1 MYCFRPSEHYI
12 SKSQIKMNANQLRIP
27 KTLHFADEISHL
39 NSNFISVNSY
49 NQNPTST
56 STSTS
61 TLANPR
67 SINKFINST
76 PKLPLAVNQ
85 NSNSLIYDIIDLY
98 LLPDTAPEELDRK
111 TLSANDKHNVQPALF
126 ASLHKGYHYFFGND
140 YLPSTCN
147 SVNDENTRVVLD
159 MNMNMNDANTA
170 IYHDE
175 NIETQS
181 INMWFKNK
189 SAGFF
194 HKLKSFGHRS
204 SSTTTNRTNF
214 KAGETVDEKLKSL
227 FSETTIEENNLK
239 EIVEQRPK
247 RRVTIQEKEDIIFPN
262 YYERKSPTRFRRN
275 ITRKLSSFRRS
286 NI

>member
-1 MYCFRPSEHYI
+1 
-12 SKSQIKMNANQLRIP
+12 MNANQLRIP

-49 NQNPTST
+49 NQNSTST

-126 ASLHKGYHYFFGND
+126 AHY
-140 YLPSTCN
+140 
-147 SVNDENTRVVLD
+147 
-159 MNMNMNDANTA
+159 
-170 IYHDE
+170 I
-175 NIETQS
+175 
-181 INMWFKNK
+181 K
-189 SAGFF
+189 
-194 HKLKSFGHRS
+194 
-204 SSTTTNRTNF
+204 
-214 KAGETVDEKLKSL
+214 
-227 FSETTIEENNLK
+227 
-239 EIVEQRPK
+239 
-247 RRVTIQEKEDIIFPN
+247 DIIISLVMIIYQVPVIPSMMKTPES
-262 YYERKSPTRFRRN
+262 Y
-275 ITRKLSSFRRS
+275 
-286 NI
+286 

>member
-98 LLPDTAPEELDRK
+98 LLPDTAL
-111 TLSANDKHNVQPALF
+111 
-126 ASLHKGYHYFFGND
+126 
-140 YLPSTCN
+140 
-147 SVNDENTRVVLD
+147 
-159 MNMNMNDANTA
+159 
-170 IYHDE
+170 
-175 NIETQS
+175 
-181 INMWFKNK
+181 KN
-189 SAGFF
+189 
-194 HKLKSFGHRS
+194 
-204 SSTTTNRTNF
+204 
-214 KAGETVDEKLKSL
+214 
-227 FSETTIEENNLK
+227 
-239 EIVEQRPK
+239 
-247 RRVTIQEKEDIIFPN
+247 
-262 YYERKSPTRFRRN
+262 
-275 ITRKLSSFRRS
+275 
-286 NI
+286 